1 MLGNFARIAEG
12 APPPIV
18 TPMRALAWALGWL
31 LGYYL
36 LAKYG
41 VYLLPSS
48 VARATTLPEY
58 LAMVQIVS
66 VLLGVGALL
75 FATRRDLALRR
86 TYFPELSR
94 EYEFKFSHGMF
105 WAFLGPLTFLT
116 AYGVGM
122 YLAFDTLL
130 QELATRGAGAV
141 QAETGELG
149 KAARV
154 DSLFAI
160 IPFTVLL
167 APLGEELLFRG
178 GIYGGIQAWFNA
190 RVAVPSQVDV
200 PPSFIAT
207 AGLPRQVRFGATSWG
222 RWLFGGGF
230 ALLGSS
236 LCFGLMHADTAG
248 GMGIVRVVSAST
260 LGLACG
266 LARTASGTLLAPFVL
281 HASYNLLSLASLRG
295 WLVFEG
301 FPTKYT
307 IPTSLGPLS
316 VLGVAGALGLYLAS
330 RRARNNRNT
339 T

>member
-1 MLGNFARIAEG
+1 
-12 APPPIV
+12 
-18 TPMRALAWALGWL
+18 MRALAWALGWL

-66 VLLGVGALL
+66 VLLGVSALL
-75 FATRRDLALRR
+75 VKARSDPDLRR
-86 TYFPELSR
+86 TYFPELTR
-94 EYEFKFSHGMF
+94 EHEFKLSGCMF
-105 WAFLGPLTFLT
+105 WAFLGPVTFLT
-116 AYGVGM
+116 AYGLGM

-130 QELATRGAGAV
+130 YELATRGAGAV
-141 QAETGELG
+141 QEQTGQLG
-149 KAARV
+149 RTAKV
-154 DSLFAI
+154 DSLWAI

-178 GIYGGIQAWFNA
+178 GIYGGIQAWSSA
-190 RVAVPSQVDV
+190 RAAVPPREDD
-200 PPSFIAT
+200 PPSSIAV
-207 AGLPRQVRFGATSWG
+207 AGLARQVRFGATPWG
-222 RWLFGGGF
+222 RWLLGGGF

-248 GMGIVRVVSAST
+248 GMGIVRVTSAST

-266 LARTASGTLLAPFVL
+266 QARSASGTLLAPFVL
-281 HASYNLLSLASLRG
+281 HATYNLLSLASLRG

-307 IPTSLGPLS
+307 IPTLLGPLS
-316 VLGVAGALGLYLAS
+316 ALGVAVSLGVYLAS
-330 RRARNNRNT
+330 RRTRNKQNAPKIVA
-339 T
+339 